1 MANCLICCYMQR
13 LEHKVASGVAWS
25 FSEKLLSMVVQMVV
39 SIIVARQLAP
49 ADFGV
54 MAIMTFFTSVALAIV
69 DSGFSQ
75 TLIRKAYPTDED
87 YRSVL
92 GFNVVVS
99 VVLYALFVAAAYPL
113 AELYSAPVIR
123 DIAPVLFLVLPINSL
138 CVVQT
143 VMFTR
148 EFRFALLS
156 KIVFVASLVSG
167 VVAVVMAVAGC
178 GIWSLVAQRLLMMG
192 IKAVAFWSIRRWHT
206 TARFSFA
213 ALRAMAPFS
222 LRLLTTDLIASI
234 YNNVAQLFIG
244 KMHSTGMLGYYS
256 QAQKLKDLPV
266 TSTVQAVQGV
276 TYPALSKLEGDDAK
290 FSAGYIRILQLL
302 SFVLFPVMLGL
313 VAIAPDM
320 FMLLLGQKW
329 MPTVPYFE
337 ILALSGMAYPL
348 AVVSYN
354 ILKVRSDGR
363 VIVRLEVVKRVIMTA
378 VLCYTIPRGVESV
391 AWGMTAMA
399 FVEFFINTVAALRY
413 LSIGAVRLLAT
424 LLPQL
429 ALAVVMFGAL
439 DLLEPYAASLSLGL
453 RLVAEI
459 VAGVIVYA
467 AGAFIFRLRALRE
480 LQSLLRGYI
489 AK

>member
-1 MANCLICCYMQR
+1 MAEAK
-13 LEHKVASGVAWS
+13 LEHKVVSGVAWS
-25 FSEKLLSMVVQMVV
+25 FSEKFLSMVVQMVV
-39 SIIVARQLAP
+39 SIVVARQLAP
-49 ADFGV
+49 DDFGI

-75 TLIRKAYPTDED
+75 TLIRKPHPTDTE

-99 VVLYALFVAAAYPL
+99 LVLYVVFLALSSPL
-113 AELYSAPVIR
+113 AALYDAPVIR

-156 KIVFVASLVSG
+156 KIVFFSSLLSG
-167 VVAVVMAVAGC
+167 IVAVVMAVAGC

-192 IKAVAFWSIRRWHT
+192 LKAAAFWWIRRWRT
-206 TARFSFA
+206 SAPFSLA
-213 ALRAMAPFS
+213 SLRAMAPFS
-222 LRLLTTDLIASI
+222 LRLLATDLIASI

-244 KMHSTGMLGYYS
+244 KMHSTSALGYYA

-266 TSTVQAVQGV
+266 TSIVQAVQGV
-276 TYPALSKLEGDDAK
+276 TYPALAEVDGDERK
-290 FSAGYIRILQLL
+290 FSEAYMRIVRLL
-302 SFVLFPVMLGL
+302 SFVIFPVMLGF

-320 FMLLLGQKW
+320 FMLLLGYKW

-348 AVVSYN
+348 AMVSYN
-354 ILKVRSDGR
+354 ILKARSDGR
-363 VIVRLEVVKRVIMTA
+363 VIVRLELLKRIIMTA

-399 FVEFFINTVAALRY
+399 FVELFINTAMALRY
-413 LSIGAVRLLAT
+413 LSVGVVGLLVNI
-424 LLPQL
+424 LPQL
-429 ALAVVMFGAL
+429 VLAATMFVALYLA
-439 DLLEPYAASLSLGL
+439 EPYIATLTPGL
-453 RLVAEI
+453 RLLVE
-459 VAGVIVYA
+459 VTAGVAIYA
-467 AGAFIFRLRALRE
+467 SGAYIFRLRAMNEALA
-480 LQSLLRGYI
+480 LLRGYI
-489 AK
+489 SKSA